1 VIRIQACEELLGFAV
16 AGQFD
21 DENAI
26 QARVTARE
34 FGQQ

>member
-1 VIRIQACEELLGFAV
+1 VIRIQACEDLLGFAV
-16 AGQFD
+16 AGQFA

-26 QARVTARE
+26 QARVTAGP